1 MVTVNLK
8 YGRHKVSIDTTNV
21 FVTFETRTLTLYF
34 KTKEESA
41 LAVEKLKNINARST
55 NYGLYIVTCPVYNT
69 NINII

>member
-8 YGRHKVSIDTTNV
+8 YGCHKVSIDSVKV

-34 KTKEESA
+34 KTKEESV
-41 LAVEKLKNINARST
+41 LAVEKLKCINARST

-69 NINII
+69 NINIT